1 MITLSQ
7 ARGKLL
13 RSHAASCRCHCRNES
28 GRSRHARTLKLSQ
41 TFFSYLPFKSSHGFR
56 GQPCFHVSFFQGQP
70 CFHVSFFQGQPFFS
84 HFLSDQG
91 SSGSFPASSSRKY
104 SFASLKTVPESR
116 KTAIRL
122 GMTIRPLKVSEIS
135 QRSPRSRV
143 APTIE
148 IKA

>member
-41 TFFSYLPFKSSHGFR
+41 HFFSYLPFKSSHGFR
-56 GQPCFHVSFFQGQP
+56 GQP